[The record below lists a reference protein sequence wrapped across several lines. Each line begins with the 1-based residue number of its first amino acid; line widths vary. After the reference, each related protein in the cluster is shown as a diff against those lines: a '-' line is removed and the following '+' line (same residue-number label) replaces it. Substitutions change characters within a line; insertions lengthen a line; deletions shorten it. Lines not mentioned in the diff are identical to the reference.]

1 MVMTWGLFLCWIPV
15 LLPLLSNA
23 DIILK
28 WHNWHSSE
36 RGVTTFSSEAFA
48 LDIIALIKADNM
60 SIYLTF
66 PSRLEDFIFNDVKC
80 EV

>member
-1 MVMTWGLFLCWIPV
+1 MRILFSHDTIDTV
-15 LLPLLSNA
+15 LRE
-23 DIILK
+23 
-28 WHNWHSSE
+28 E

-66 PSRLEDFIFNDVKC
+66 QSRLEDFIFNDVKC

>member
-1 MVMTWGLFLCWIPV
+1 MRILFSHDTIDTV
-15 LLPLLSNA
+15 LRE
-23 DIILK
+23 
-28 WHNWHSSE
+28 E

>member
-1 MVMTWGLFLCWIPV
+1 MRILFSHDTIDTVC
-15 LLPLLSNA
+15 
-23 DIILK
+23 
-28 WHNWHSSE
+28 SSE